1 MSQTTNTLSNQLKQD
16 EILSMKDS
24 RVIATSKPTVPEKTP
39 FKKQM
44 VNMKSQLLNHDID
57 VSPNFDLC
65 ITGQQT
71 HTVTFQ
77 QFKYRQNQV
86 QQFE

>member
-1 MSQTTNTLSNQLKQD
+1 MSLTGSIKKSERMLQQAQMSQTTNTLSNQLKQD

-65 ITGQQT
+65 ITGQ
-71 HTVTFQ
+71 
-77 QFKYRQNQV
+77 
-86 QQFE
+86 